1 MLSYDISTLFQQ
13 KIDLF
18 DKLIE
23 LFISETKLK
32 IGFWIQGWRK
42 VLKTMVVQQNQDK
55 KKGKFQMIQCLSKK
69 LGFLPLYEV
78 K

>member
-23 LFISETKLK
+23 LLISETKQR
-32 IGFWIQGWRK
+32 IIDWNTGMAQGVK
-42 VLKTMVVQQNQDK
+42 DLGCTMA
-55 KKGKFQMIQCLSKK
+55 
-69 LGFLPLYEV
+69 
-78 K
+78 